1 MLLSQLALK
10 NFKKRK
16 CATSPFRMAGFYNFF
31 LMTGIIDPQL
41 IDETVHSLSY
51 NEREENIVRRIVE
64 FLKGLILGEG

>member
-1 MLLSQLALK
+1 
-10 NFKKRK
+10 
-16 CATSPFRMAGFYNFF
+16 MAGFYNFF